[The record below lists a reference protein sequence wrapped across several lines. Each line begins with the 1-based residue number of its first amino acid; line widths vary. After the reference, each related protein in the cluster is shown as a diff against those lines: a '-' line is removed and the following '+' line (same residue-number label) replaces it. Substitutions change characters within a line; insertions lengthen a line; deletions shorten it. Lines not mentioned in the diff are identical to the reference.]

1 MDRKLLFH
9 HQSKEGALKMDSW
22 PEIPQFCVHLLEK
35 LYFLRRLFKNF
46 LKMSIRVT
54 SLIKNKITRNFVLI
68 TKCEPKVLLVKKKTS
83 GYSIFKYNFFL
94 KILL

>member
-35 LYFLRRLFKNF
+35 LYNF

-54 SLIKNKITRNFVLI
+54 SIIKNEITRNFVLI
-68 TKCEPKVLLVKKKTS
+68 TK
-83 GYSIFKYNFFL
+83 
-94 KILL
+94 